1 MKIKLKYIIII
12 TIFSAILVGCS
23 SQNSI
28 TSKKEKEEIIEQD
41 KITLKLQQFEL
52 NLEPDEEDLEYE
64 NSLIV
69 KNESINISG
78 IKFENIDNGMLN
90 EYQDK
95 YSKVIN
101 YIKNIYPNFDVSKW
115 NIMVN
120 MYDINDGFG
129 MIRFNYQIKDVIDTN
144 KSILLTVNNNII
156 NKISFINMDFETD
169 EEKLIE
175 LVNEFKD
182 NTIQEKKEFASNE
195 EFLKDE
201 TTYTYQ
207 YNTEKLIYTYQL
219 YFYQQYGDN
228 PENKVVNNEYGTEY
242 IINEKKSQ
250 SEL

>member
-144 KSILLTVNNNII
+144 KSILLTVNNII

-182 NTIQEKKEFASNE
+182 NTIQEKKSLHLMKNF
-195 EFLKDE
+195 
-201 TTYTYQ
+201 
-207 YNTEKLIYTYQL
+207 
-219 YFYQQYGDN
+219 
-228 PENKVVNNEYGTEY
+228 
-242 IINEKKSQ
+242 
-250 SEL
+250 